1 MCVLSWGIIASLQ
14 ALTTSFPQLLILR
27 ALLGVSEAAFSPG
40 VPFYLSF
47 FYRREELALRAGIQ
61 VSAAPL
67 AASFAGSL
75 AYLITKLGKNGPLA
89 PWRLL
94 FLTEGFP
101 SVLVAVLAWH
111 IIPDSVATAK
121 FLTPRERQIAAF
133 RLTKSSNGG
142 INDKE
147 KLDDDLPVVRKQSPK
162 KHVDWREI
170 LEAIRDPKCYL
181 TAFMFLLCNIAFASM
196 PVFLP
201 TVIHSMGYSALSSQ
215 ALSAPPY
222 LFSFIVVILTARAS
236 DSLQTRSLFVIFH
249 ALIASLGYATIAVL
263 GRMHLSSDTA
273 NQIRYL
279 AIFPATAGFFS
290 AITIIIT
297 WTMNNQESEA
307 KKGMGMTILNIIGQ
321 CGPLIGTRLYPD
333 GEGPFYVRGMTVCA
347 MAMFSVA
354 VLAGV
359 LRLALKREN
368 RKRSKAVAED
378 EGGSALLAEGS
389 SSTTRRREAFV
400 LML

>member
-1 MCVLSWGIIASLQ
+1 
-14 ALTTSFPQLLILR
+14 
-27 ALLGVSEAAFSPG
+27 
-40 VPFYLSF
+40 
-47 FYRREELALRAGIQ
+47 
-61 VSAAPL
+61 
-67 AASFAGSL
+67 
-75 AYLITKLGKNGPLA
+75 
-89 PWRLL
+89 L

-133 RLTKSSNGG
+133 RLTKSSNSGV
-142 INDKE
+142 NDKE
-147 KLDDDLPVVRKQSPK
+147 KLDDDLPAVRKQSPK

-170 LEAIRDPKCYL
+170 LETVRDPKCYL

-249 ALIASLGYATIAVL
+249 AFIASLGYATIAVL
-263 GRMHLSSDTA
+263 GRMHLGSDTA

-333 GEGPFYVRGMTVCA
+333 SEGPFYVRGMTVCA

-359 LRLALKREN
+359 LRLVLKREN

>member
-1 MCVLSWGIIASLQ
+1 MSWGVVASLQ
-14 ALTTSFPQLLILR
+14 ALATSFPQLLVLR
-27 ALLGVSEAAFSPG
+27 AILGISEAAFSPG

-75 AYLITKLGKNGPLA
+75 AYLITKLGRNGPFS

-94 FLTEGFP
+94 FLAEGFP
-101 SVLVAVLAWH
+101 SVLVAVVAWH
-111 IIPDSVATAK
+111 IIPDNVATAK
-121 FLTPRERQIAAF
+121 FLTARERKIASF
-133 RLTKSSNGG
+133 RLRKQAGRDAG
-142 INDKE
+142 DKE
-147 KLDDDLPVVRKQSPK
+147 TFDETLPAVRKTTYAK
-162 KHVDWREI
+162 RLNWREM
-170 LEAIRDPKCYL
+170 LETVQDPKCYL

-201 TVIHSMGYSALSSQ
+201 TVIHSMGYSTLASQ

-222 LFSFIVVILTARAS
+222 IFSFIVVLLTARAS
-236 DSLQTRSLFVIFH
+236 DSLQTRSVFVVFH
-249 ALIASLGYATIAVL
+249 AIMAFLGYAIIALL
-263 GRMHLSSDTA
+263 GQMGRGSNAA
-273 NQIRYL
+273 NQARYL

-297 WTMNNQESEA
+297 WTMNNQESDA

-333 GEGPFYVRGMTVCA
+333 SEGPFYVRGMTVCA
-347 MAMFSVA
+347 MAMLLVA
-354 VLAGV
+354 ILAGV
-359 LRLALKREN
+359 LR
-368 RKRSKAVAED
+368 AVLVRTNAARAKSAAED
-378 EGGSALLAEGS
+378 EDENALLAERPS
-389 SSTTRRREAFV
+389 VAVKRRPGFI